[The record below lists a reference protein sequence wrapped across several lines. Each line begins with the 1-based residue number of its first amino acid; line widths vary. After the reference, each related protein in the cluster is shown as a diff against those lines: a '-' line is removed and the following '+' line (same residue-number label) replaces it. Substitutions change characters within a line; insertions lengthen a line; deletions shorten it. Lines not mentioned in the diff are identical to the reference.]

1 MTGDRHGLRAGEW
14 PGNRLAEGAT
24 APESLRHPDRAGL
37 IDTLE
42 SGRAFEARPTE
53 GVTPSAG
60 ESSQVP

>member
-1 MTGDRHGLRAGEW
+1 MGFAR
-14 PGNRLAEGAT
+14 
-24 APESLRHPDRAGL
+24 ESDPAKPDPPKEQPPRNLSGTPDRAGL

-42 SGRAFEARPTE
+42 SGRAFEACLTE